1 MAWTITMTGTKECKL
16 KLKETTSTVLSE
28 SFDEKLQI
36 AESSLR
42 TEKSSTLKSPVKN
55 ERESK
60 PAQSNEKEKE
70 IKWRRDIRF

>member
-1 MAWTITMTGTKECKL
+1 MTGTKECKL
-16 KLKETTSTVLSE
+16 KLKETMSTVLSE

-42 TEKSSTLKSPVKN
+42 IERSSILKSPALDDS
-55 ERESK
+55 ERKQQLSK
-60 PAQSNEKEKE
+60 EKEKE